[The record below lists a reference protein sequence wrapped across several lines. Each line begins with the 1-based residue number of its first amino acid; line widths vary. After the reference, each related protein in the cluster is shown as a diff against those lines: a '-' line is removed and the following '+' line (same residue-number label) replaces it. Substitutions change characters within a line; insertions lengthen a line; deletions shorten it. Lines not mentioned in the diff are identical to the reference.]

1 MAIGF
6 RTSGMFGPRPQ
17 QAAPMVAPN
26 PSAMPIGVQQM
37 TKKPKFFSKDGLA
50 PVVLAG
56 ISDFFARQNGDD
68 QNMLG
73 DMVAAKQQMA
83 MQEEDARIRAQLAQQ
98 QRGSEWQDWLRKEQ
112 WKRENPE
119 PQNDQLTQYMLN
131 AGIDPKSVEG
141 QQMYRKAVE
150 NKVNPIQAVPFTDEQ
165 GNGGIQFIQPNA
177 MQGGGPQEGQTATNP
192 QTGEKAVYRNGKW
205 EVMGGG
211 VSNGTSGF

>member
-98 QRGSEWQDWLRKEQ
+98 QQQRQ
-112 WKRENPE
+112 RENFLYEENYKRANPM
-119 PQNDQLTQYMLN
+119 PRQPDQITQYMLN
-131 AGIDPKSVEG
+131 AGIDPKSPEG
-141 QQMYRKAVE
+141 QAMYRKALE
-150 NKVNPIQAVPFTDEQ
+150 NKVNPPVWRQ
-165 GNGGIQFIQPNA
+165 GADGGFYRVDTP
-177 MQGGGPQEGQTATNP
+177 QGGYDPVTDDEWNSASP
-192 QTGEKAVYRNGKW
+192 
-205 EVMGGG
+205 MGG
-211 VSNGTSGF
+211 SGGNVTGGFR

>member
-17 QAAPMVAPN
+17 QAAPN

-73 DMVAAKQQMA
+73 DMVATKQQMA

-98 QRGSEWQDWLRKEQ
+98 QQQRQ
-112 WKRENPE
+112 RENFLVEEDYKRANPSK
-119 PQNDQLTQYMLN
+119 PQPTEFERILAASGLPQEQQIQLMLDYARN
-131 AGIDPKSVEG
+131 RA
-141 QQMYRKAVE
+141 
-150 NKVNPIQAVPFTDEQ
+150 NPVQGVPFTDEQ
-165 GNGGIQFIQPNA
+165 GNSGIQFVRPNA

-205 EVMGGG
+205 EVIGGSVG
-211 VSNGTSGF
+211 NGAGGF

>member
-17 QAAPMVAPN
+17 QAAPN

-37 TKKPKFFSKDGLA
+37 TQKQGFFQRPGVKTA
-50 PVVLAG
+50 AG
-56 ISDFFARQNGDD
+56 I
-68 QNMLG
+68 LG
-73 DMVAAKQQMA
+73 DTLLTLGGGKPMYAPMMHDRK